1 VECPLLR
8 MGRSDFCELM
18 LCEVLLLELDL
29 VVLSRARLVV
39 EVVAVR

>member
-1 VECPLLR
+1 

-18 LCEVLLLELDL
+18 LYEVLLLELGWER
-29 VVLSRARLVV
+29 VSRRVWLAV